1 MTLRLRL
8 VPLCGS
14 LLLVFASAALA
25 EGEYQQTRD
34 SKTMVWNSTPKPGE
48 TSSWAGDRD
57 KENYAS
63 GFGDLTWYTAN
74 GKVYVRYYGNMVHG
88 KFEGAVNAHT
98 NGRTV
103 HAYFVDGGRVT
114 GWARGRAPSRMN
126 LPEEAII
133 EKRKAAAEKI
143 AAAQKPKPEPE
154 KIRSIASKSSATP
167 APVAPAPKPPT
178 VAEEKIALAREKTEK
193 PASVFEPTP
202 IPTKSE
208 IGTQKS
214 EVSGSTESSAPA
226 LGPATETTTQPSTQ
240 ETAPVA
246 ERPVQNPEVSSLP
259 PGNRPSPVKSDADV
273 SLSTLLGPPSS
284 LRATSIPETVPDD
297 SVPPGNRPSPA
308 KSDADVSLSA
318 LVGPPSSLRAT
329 SIPETVPEKTERSIS
344 SASSTDKL
352 TEAEAINL
360 ADTEARIQGYPVDE
374 YQRPKVDYSAVKGK
388 WALFYGLK
396 RDADARGNPSAFTVT
411 IEDKT
416 KKVEI
421 RK

>member
-34 SKTMVWNSTPKPGE
+34 SKTMVWNSTPKLGE

-154 KIRSIASKSSATP
+154 KHLAAAAPETATKPKAEPEKIRSIASKSSA

-178 VAEEKIALAREKTEK
+178 VAEEKIAPAREKTEK

-214 EVSGSTESSAPA
+214 EVSGSTESLAPG
-226 LGPATETTTQPSTQ
+226 LGPAMETTTQPSTQ
-240 ETAPVA
+240 ETASVA
-246 ERPVQNPEVSSLP
+246 ERPVQNPEARSLP
-259 PGNRPSPVKSDADV
+259 PGDRPSA
-273 SLSTLLGPPSS
+273 
-284 LRATSIPETVPDD
+284 
-297 SVPPGNRPSPA
+297 A
-308 KSDADVSLSA
+308 KSDANVSLSA

-352 TEAEAINL
+352 TEAEAISL
-360 ADTEARIQGYPVDE
+360 ADNEARIQGYHVDE
-374 YQRPKVDYSAVKGK
+374 YQRPKVDHSGVKGK

-396 RDADARGNPSAFTVT
+396 QDADAEENPIAFTVT
-411 IEDKT
+411 VEDKT

>member
-1 MTLRLRL
+1 MTLRLQL
-8 VPLCGS
+8 VPFCGG

-48 TSSWAGDRD
+48 TSSWAGGRD

-98 NGRTV
+98 NGRTA

-126 LPEEAII
+126 LPEAAIV

-154 KIRSIASKSSATP
+154 KHLAAAAPETATKPKAEPEKVRSIASKSGATP
-167 APVAPAPKPPT
+167 VPVAPAPTPPT
-178 VAEEKIALAREKTEK
+178 VAKEKIARAPEKTENA
-193 PASVFEPTP
+193 ASVFEPTP

-208 IGTQKS
+208 TGTQKS
-214 EVSGSTESSAPA
+214 EISGSTESSVPA
-226 LGPATETTTQPSTQ
+226 LDRPVPETTTQPSTQ
-240 ETAPVA
+240 EAPPVVA
-246 ERPVQNPEVSSLP
+246 EGPAQNEEVSSLA
-259 PGNRPSPVKSDADV
+259 PGNRPSAAKSDDDV
-273 SLSTLLGPPSS
+273 SLSTLVDPPSS
-284 LRATSIPETVPDD
+284 LRATSIPET
-297 SVPPGNRPSPA
+297 
-308 KSDADVSLSA
+308 
-318 LVGPPSSLRAT
+318 AT
-329 SIPETVPEKTERSIS
+329 EKTERSTS

-352 TEAEAINL
+352 TEAETINL
-360 ADTEARIQGYPVDE
+360 ADTEARIQGYHVDE
-374 YQRPKVDYSAVKGK
+374 YQRPKVDHSAVKGK
-388 WALFYGLK
+388 WVLFYSLK
-396 RDADARGNPSAFTVT
+396 QDADAQGNPSAFTVT
-411 IEDKT
+411 IEDQT

>member
-1 MTLRLRL
+1 
-8 VPLCGS
+8 

-143 AAAQKPKPEPE
+143 AAAQKPKAEPE

-167 APVAPAPKPPT
+167 APVAPAPKPPA

-208 IGTQKS
+208 IETQKS

-226 LGPATETTTQPSTQ
+226 LGPVTETTTQPSTQ

-246 ERPVQNPEVSSLP
+246 DRPVQNPEASSLP
-259 PGNRPSPVKSDADV
+259 PGNRPSAAKSDADV
-273 SLSTLLGPPSS
+273 SLST
-284 LRATSIPETVPDD
+284 
-297 SVPPGNRPSPA
+297 
-308 KSDADVSLSA
+308 

-344 SASSTDKL
+344 SASRTDKL
-352 TEAEAINL
+352 TEAEAISL
-360 ADTEARIQGYPVDE
+360 ADTEARIQGYHVDE
-374 YQRPKVDYSAVKGK
+374 YQRPKVDHSAVKGK

-396 RDADARGNPSAFTVT
+396 QDADAQGNLLSAFTVT
-411 IEDKT
+411 VEDKT

>member
-34 SKTMVWNSTPKPGE
+34 GKTMVWNSTPKPGE

-154 KIRSIASKSSATP
+154 KHLAAAAPETATKPKAQPEKIRSIASKSSATP
-167 APVAPAPKPPT
+167 APVAPASKPPT
-178 VAEEKIALAREKTEK
+178 VAEEKIALEREKTEK
-193 PASVFEPTP
+193 TASVFEPTP

-214 EVSGSTESSAPA
+214 EVSGSTESSAPG
-226 LGPATETTTQPSTQ
+226 LGPAMETTTQPSTQ

-259 PGNRPSPVKSDADV
+259 PGNRPSA
-273 SLSTLLGPPSS
+273 
-284 LRATSIPETVPDD
+284 
-297 SVPPGNRPSPA
+297 A
-308 KSDADVSLSA
+308 KSDANVSLSA

-352 TEAEAINL
+352 TEAEAISL
-360 ADTEARIQGYPVDE
+360 ADNEARIQGYHVDE

-396 RDADARGNPSAFTVT
+396 QDADAEGNPIAFTVT
-411 IEDKT
+411 VEDKT

>member
-143 AAAQKPKPEPE
+143 ADAQKPKPEPEKHLAAAVPETAKKPKAEPE

-167 APVAPAPKPPT
+167 APVASSRTPPT

-208 IGTQKS
+208 IGTRKS

-226 LGPATETTTQPSTQ
+226 LGPVTETTTQPSTQ

-246 ERPVQNPEVSSLP
+246 ARPVQNPEVSNLP
-259 PGNRPSPVKSDADV
+259 PGNQPSAAKSDGDV
-273 SLSTLLGPPSS
+273 SL
-284 LRATSIPETVPDD
+284 
-297 SVPPGNRPSPA
+297 NM
-308 KSDADVSLSA
+308 

-329 SIPETVPEKTERSIS
+329 SIPETAPEKTERSTS

-352 TEAEAINL
+352 TEAEVISL
-360 ADTEARIQGYPVDE
+360 ADTEARIQGYHVDE
-374 YQRPKVDYSAVKGK
+374 YQRPKVDHSAVKGK

-396 RDADARGNPSAFTVT
+396 EGADAAGNPGAFTVT
-411 IEDKT
+411 VEDKT

>member
-1 MTLRLRL
+1 
-8 VPLCGS
+8 
-14 LLLVFASAALA
+14 
-25 EGEYQQTRD
+25 
-34 SKTMVWNSTPKPGE
+34 MVWNSTPKPGE

-143 AAAQKPKPEPE
+143 AAAQKPKAEPE

-167 APVAPAPKPPT
+167 APKPPT
-178 VAEEKIALAREKTEK
+178 VAQEKIALAREKTEK

-259 PGNRPSPVKSDADV
+259 PGNRPSA
-273 SLSTLLGPPSS
+273 
-284 LRATSIPETVPDD
+284 
-297 SVPPGNRPSPA
+297 A

-318 LVGPPSSLRAT
+318 LVRPPSSLRTT

-352 TEAEAINL
+352 TEAEVISL
-360 ADTEARIQGYPVDE
+360 ADTEARIQGYHVDE
-374 YQRPKVDYSAVKGK
+374 YQRPKVDHSAVKGK

-396 RDADARGNPSAFTVT
+396 EGADNAGNPSAFTVT

>member
-8 VPLCGS
+8 VSLCGS

-143 AAAQKPKPEPE
+143 AAAQKPKAEPEKHLAAAAPETATKPKAEPE

-193 PASVFEPTP
+193 TASVFEPTP

-208 IGTQKS
+208 IETQNS

-226 LGPATETTTQPSTQ
+226 LGPVTETTTQPSTQ

-246 ERPVQNPEVSSLP
+246 ERPVQNPEASSLP
-259 PGNRPSPVKSDADV
+259 PGNRPSSAKSDADV
-273 SLSTLLGPPSS
+273 SLST
-284 LRATSIPETVPDD
+284 
-297 SVPPGNRPSPA
+297 
-308 KSDADVSLSA
+308 

-329 SIPETVPEKTERSIS
+329 SIPETVPEKTERSRS

-352 TEAEAINL
+352 TEAEAISL

-374 YQRPKVDYSAVKGK
+374 YQRPKVDHSVVKGK
-388 WALFYGLK
+388 WALFYSLK
-396 RDADARGNPSAFTVT
+396 QDADAQGNPSVFTVT
-411 IEDKT
+411 VEDKT

>member
-143 AAAQKPKPEPE
+143 AAAQKPEAEPE

-167 APVAPAPKPPT
+167 APKPPT
-178 VAEEKIALAREKTEK
+178 VAQEKIALAREKTEK

-259 PGNRPSPVKSDADV
+259 PGNRPSA
-273 SLSTLLGPPSS
+273 
-284 LRATSIPETVPDD
+284 
-297 SVPPGNRPSPA
+297 A

-318 LVGPPSSLRAT
+318 LVRPPSSLRTT

-352 TEAEAINL
+352 TEAEVISL
-360 ADTEARIQGYPVDE
+360 ADTEARIQGYHVDE
-374 YQRPKVDYSAVKGK
+374 YQRPKVDHSAVKGK

-396 RDADARGNPSAFTVT
+396 QDADAQGNLLSAFTVT
-411 IEDKT
+411 VEDKT

>member
-34 SKTMVWNSTPKPGE
+34 GKTMVWNSTPKPGE

-126 LPEEAII
+126 LPEQAII

-154 KIRSIASKSSATP
+154 KHLAAAAPETATKPKAESEKIRSVASKSSATP

-178 VAEEKIALAREKTEK
+178 VAEEKITLAREKTEK

-226 LGPATETTTQPSTQ
+226 LGPVTETTTQPSTQ
-240 ETAPVA
+240 ETARVA
-246 ERPVQNPEVSSLP
+246 ERPVQNPEASSLP
-259 PGNRPSPVKSDADV
+259 PGNRPSAVKSDADV
-273 SLSTLLGPPSS
+273 SLST
-284 LRATSIPETVPDD
+284 
-297 SVPPGNRPSPA
+297 
-308 KSDADVSLSA
+308 

-352 TEAEAINL
+352 TEAEAISL
-360 ADTEARIQGYPVDE
+360 ADTEARIQGYHVDE
-374 YQRPKVDYSAVKGK
+374 YQRPKVDHSGVKGK

-396 RDADARGNPSAFTVT
+396 QDADAQGNPSAFTVT
-411 IEDKT
+411 VEDKT

>member
-1 MTLRLRL
+1 
-8 VPLCGS
+8 
-14 LLLVFASAALA
+14 
-25 EGEYQQTRD
+25 
-34 SKTMVWNSTPKPGE
+34 MVWNGTPKPGE
-48 TSSWAGDRD
+48 TSSWAGGRD

-133 EKRKAAAEKI
+133 EKRKAAAQKI

-154 KIRSIASKSSATP
+154 KHLTAAAPETATKPKAEPEKIRSIASKSSAAP

-178 VAEEKIALAREKTEK
+178 VAEEKIAPAREKTEK

-208 IGTQKS
+208 IGIQKS
-214 EVSGSTESSAPA
+214 EVSGSTEISAPA

-259 PGNRPSPVKSDADV
+259 PGNRPSA
-273 SLSTLLGPPSS
+273 
-284 LRATSIPETVPDD
+284 
-297 SVPPGNRPSPA
+297 A
-308 KSDADVSLSA
+308 KSDANISLSA

-344 SASSTDKL
+344 PASSTDKL
-352 TEAEAINL
+352 TEAEAISL
-360 ADTEARIQGYPVDE
+360 ADNEARIQGYHVDE
-374 YQRPKVDYSAVKGK
+374 YQRPKVDHSGVKGK

-396 RDADARGNPSAFTVT
+396 QDADAEENPIAFTVT
-411 IEDKT
+411 VEDKT

>member
-34 SKTMVWNSTPKPGE
+34 GKTMVWNSTPKPGE

-133 EKRKAAAEKI
+133 EKRKAAAQKI

-154 KIRSIASKSSATP
+154 KHLAAAAPETATKPKAQPEKIRSIASKSGATP
-167 APVAPAPKPPT
+167 APVAPASKPPT
-178 VAEEKIALAREKTEK
+178 AAEEKIALEREKTEK

-214 EVSGSTESSAPA
+214 EVSGSTEISAPA

-259 PGNRPSPVKSDADV
+259 PGNRPSA
-273 SLSTLLGPPSS
+273 
-284 LRATSIPETVPDD
+284 
-297 SVPPGNRPSPA
+297 A
-308 KSDADVSLSA
+308 KSDANVSLSA

-352 TEAEAINL
+352 TEAEAISL
-360 ADTEARIQGYPVDE
+360 ADNEARIQGYHVDE

-396 RDADARGNPSAFTVT
+396 QDADAEGNPIAFTVT
-411 IEDKT
+411 VEDKT

>member
-8 VPLCGS
+8 IPLCGS

-34 SKTMVWNSTPKPGE
+34 SKTMVWNGTPKPGE

-63 GFGDLTWYTAN
+63 GFADLTWYTAN

-133 EKRKAAAEKI
+133 EKRKAAAQKI
-143 AAAQKPKPEPE
+143 AAAQKPKPEPEKHLTAAAPETATKPKAQPE

-167 APVAPAPKPPT
+167 APVAPASKPPT

-208 IGTQKS
+208 IGIQKS
-214 EVSGSTESSAPA
+214 EVSGSTEISAPA

-259 PGNRPSPVKSDADV
+259 PGNRPSA
-273 SLSTLLGPPSS
+273 
-284 LRATSIPETVPDD
+284 
-297 SVPPGNRPSPA
+297 A
-308 KSDADVSLSA
+308 KSDANVSLSA

-352 TEAEAINL
+352 TEAEAISL
-360 ADTEARIQGYPVDE
+360 ADNEARIQGYHVDE
-374 YQRPKVDYSAVKGK
+374 YQRPKVDHSGVKGK

-396 RDADARGNPSAFTVT
+396 QDADAEENPIAFTVT
-411 IEDKT
+411 VEDKT

>member
-57 KENYAS
+57 KENYGS
-63 GFGDLTWYTAN
+63 GFGDLTWYTAD

-143 AAAQKPKPEPE
+143 AAEQKPKPETEKHLAAAAPETATKPKAQPE

-167 APVAPAPKPPT
+167 APVAPASKPPT
-178 VAEEKIALAREKTEK
+178 VAEEKIALEREKTEK

-208 IGTQKS
+208 IGIQKS
-214 EVSGSTESSAPA
+214 EVSGSTEISAPA

-259 PGNRPSPVKSDADV
+259 PGNRPSA
-273 SLSTLLGPPSS
+273 
-284 LRATSIPETVPDD
+284 
-297 SVPPGNRPSPA
+297 A
-308 KSDADVSLSA
+308 KSDANVSLSA

-352 TEAEAINL
+352 TEAEAISL
-360 ADTEARIQGYPVDE
+360 ADNEARIQGYHVDE
-374 YQRPKVDYSAVKGK
+374 YQRPKVDHSGVKGK

-396 RDADARGNPSAFTVT
+396 QDADAEGNPIAFTVT
-411 IEDKT
+411 VEDKT

>member
-25 EGEYQQTRD
+25 NGEYQQTRD
-34 SKTMVWNSTPKPGE
+34 SKTLVWNSTPKPGE

-63 GFGDLTWYTAN
+63 GFGDLTWYNAD

-98 NGRTV
+98 NDRTV

-143 AAAQKPKPEPE
+143 AAAQKPKTEPE
-154 KIRSIASKSSATP
+154 KHLAAAAPETATKPKAEPEKVRSIASKSSATSS
-167 APVAPAPKPPT
+167 PVVPSRTPPT

-214 EVSGSTESSAPA
+214 EVSDSTESSAPA
-226 LGPATETTTQPSTQ
+226 LGPGTETTTQPSTQ
-240 ETAPVA
+240 ETAPVT
-246 ERPVQNPEVSSLP
+246 EGPVQNAEVS
-259 PGNRPSPVKSDADV
+259 
-273 SLSTLLGPPSS
+273 
-284 LRATSIPETVPDD
+284 
-297 SVPPGNRPSPA
+297 SVPPGNQPSNA
-308 KSDADVSLSA
+308 KSDGDVSLNM

-329 SIPETVPEKTERSIS
+329 SIPETATEKTERSIS

-352 TEAEAINL
+352 TEAEVISL
-360 ADTEARIQGYPVDE
+360 ADAEARIQGYNVDE
-374 YQRPKVDYSAVKGK
+374 YKRPKVDHSAVKGK

-396 RDADARGNPSAFTVT
+396 EGADAPGNPGAFTVT
-411 IEDKT
+411 VEDQT

>member
-143 AAAQKPKPEPE
+143 AAAQKPEAEPE

-167 APVAPAPKPPT
+167 APKPPT
-178 VAEEKIALAREKTEK
+178 VAQEKIALAREKTEK

-259 PGNRPSPVKSDADV
+259 PGNRPSA
-273 SLSTLLGPPSS
+273 
-284 LRATSIPETVPDD
+284 
-297 SVPPGNRPSPA
+297 A
-308 KSDADVSLSA
+308 KSDANVSLSA

-352 TEAEAINL
+352 TEAEAISL
-360 ADTEARIQGYPVDE
+360 ADNEARIQGYHVDE
-374 YQRPKVDYSAVKGK
+374 YQRPKVDHSAVKGK

-396 RDADARGNPSAFTVT
+396 EGADNAGNPSAFTVT

>member
-88 KFEGAVNAHT
+88 KLEGAVNAHT

-133 EKRKAAAEKI
+133 EKRKAAAQKI

-154 KIRSIASKSSATP
+154 KHLTAAAPETATKPKAEPEKVRSIASKSSATP

-178 VAEEKIALAREKTEK
+178 VAEEKIAPAREKTEK
-193 PASVFEPTP
+193 PASAFEPTP

-208 IGTQKS
+208 IGIQKS
-214 EVSGSTESSAPA
+214 EVSGSTEISAPA

-259 PGNRPSPVKSDADV
+259 PGN
-273 SLSTLLGPPSS
+273 PPS
-284 LRATSIPETVPDD
+284 A
-297 SVPPGNRPSPA
+297 A
-308 KSDADVSLSA
+308 KSDANISLSA

-352 TEAEAINL
+352 TEAEAISL
-360 ADTEARIQGYPVDE
+360 ADNEARIQGYHVDE
-374 YQRPKVDYSAVKGK
+374 YQRPKVDHSGVKGK

-396 RDADARGNPSAFTVT
+396 QDADAEENPIAFTVT
-411 IEDKT
+411 VEDKT

>member
-8 VPLCGS
+8 IPLCGS

-34 SKTMVWNSTPKPGE
+34 SKTMVWNGTPKPGE

-63 GFGDLTWYTAN
+63 GFADLTWYTAN

-133 EKRKAAAEKI
+133 EKRKAAAQKI
-143 AAAQKPKPEPE
+143 AAAQKPKPEPEKHLTAAAPETATKPKAEPE

-178 VAEEKIALAREKTEK
+178 VAEEKIALEREKTEK

-208 IGTQKS
+208 IGIQKS
-214 EVSGSTESSAPA
+214 EVSGSTEISAPA

-259 PGNRPSPVKSDADV
+259 PGNRPSA
-273 SLSTLLGPPSS
+273 
-284 LRATSIPETVPDD
+284 
-297 SVPPGNRPSPA
+297 A
-308 KSDADVSLSA
+308 KSDANISLSA

-352 TEAEAINL
+352 TEAEAISL
-360 ADTEARIQGYPVDE
+360 ADNEARIQGYHVDE
-374 YQRPKVDYSAVKGK
+374 YQRPKVDHSGVKGK

-396 RDADARGNPSAFTVT
+396 QDADAEENPIAFTVT
-411 IEDKT
+411 VEDKT

>member
-1 MTLRLRL
+1 MTLRLQL
-8 VPLCGS
+8 IPLCGS

-57 KENYAS
+57 KENYAR

-98 NGRTV
+98 NDRTV

-143 AAAQKPKPEPE
+143 AAAQKPKSEPE
-154 KIRSIASKSSATP
+154 KHAAAAAPETATKPKVEPEKVHSIASKSSATATP
-167 APVAPAPKPPT
+167 AAPSRTPPT

-202 IPTKSE
+202 IPTKPE
-208 IGTQKS
+208 TGTQKS
-214 EVSGSTESSAPA
+214 EVGDSTESAAPV
-226 LGPATETTTQPSTQ
+226 LDRPVTETTTQPSTQ
-240 ETAPVA
+240 EMAPVA
-246 ERPVQNPEVSSLP
+246 EGPVQNAEVSSLP
-259 PGNRPSPVKSDADV
+259 PGNQRSAAKSDGDV
-273 SLSTLLGPPSS
+273 SL
-284 LRATSIPETVPDD
+284 
-297 SVPPGNRPSPA
+297 NM
-308 KSDADVSLSA
+308 

-329 SIPETVPEKTERSIS
+329 SIPETAPEKTERSTS

-352 TEAEAINL
+352 TEAEAISL
-360 ADTEARIQGYPVDE
+360 ADTEARIQGYHVDE
-374 YQRPKVDYSAVKGK
+374 YQRPKVDHSAVKGK

-396 RDADARGNPSAFTVT
+396 EGADDAGNPSAFTVT
-411 IEDKT
+411 IEDET

>member
-48 TSSWAGDRD
+48 TSSWAGGRD

-98 NGRTV
+98 NDRTV

-154 KIRSIASKSSATP
+154 KHLAAAAPETATKPKVEPEKVRSIASKSSATP
-167 APVAPAPKPPT
+167 TPAAPSRTPPT
-178 VAEEKIALAREKTEK
+178 VAEGKIALAREKTEK

-202 IPTKSE
+202 IPTKPE
-208 IGTQKS
+208 TVTQKS
-214 EVSGSTESSAPA
+214 EVGDSTERAAPA
-226 LGPATETTTQPSTQ
+226 LDRPVTETTTQPSTQ

-246 ERPVQNPEVSSLP
+246 EGPVQNAEVSSLP
-259 PGNRPSPVKSDADV
+259 PGNQPSAAKSDGDV
-273 SLSTLLGPPSS
+273 SL
-284 LRATSIPETVPDD
+284 
-297 SVPPGNRPSPA
+297 NM
-308 KSDADVSLSA
+308 

-329 SIPETVPEKTERSIS
+329 SIPETAPEKTERSTS

-352 TEAEAINL
+352 TEAEAISL
-360 ADTEARIQGYPVDE
+360 ADTEARIQGYNVDE
-374 YQRPKVDYSAVKGK
+374 YQRPKVDHSAVKGK

-396 RDADARGNPSAFTVT
+396 EGADAAGNPAAFTVT
-411 IEDKT
+411 IEDET

>member
-1 MTLRLRL
+1 M
-8 VPLCGS
+8 VPLYGG

-34 SKTMVWNSTPKPGE
+34 SKTMVWNGTPKPGE

-63 GFGDLTWYTAN
+63 GFGDLTSYTAN
-74 GKVYVRYYGNMVHG
+74 GKVYARYYGNMVHG

-154 KIRSIASKSSATP
+154 KHLAAAAPETAAKPKAEPEKVRSIASKASATP
-167 APVAPAPKPPT
+167 APAAPAPTPPA
-178 VAEEKIALAREKTEK
+178 VAEENIALAREKTENQ
-193 PASVFEPTP
+193 ASVFEPTP

-208 IGTQKS
+208 TGTQKS

-226 LGPATETTTQPSTQ
+226 LDRPVTETTTQPSTQ

-246 ERPVQNPEVSSLP
+246 EGPVQNPEDSNLP
-259 PGNRPSPVKSDADV
+259 PGDRPSAAKSDADV
-273 SLSTLLGPPSS
+273 SLST
-284 LRATSIPETVPDD
+284 
-297 SVPPGNRPSPA
+297 
-308 KSDADVSLSA
+308 

-329 SIPETVPEKTERSIS
+329 SSPETATERSTS

-352 TEAEAINL
+352 TEAEAISL
-360 ADTEARIQGYPVDE
+360 ADTEARIQGFPVDQ
-374 YQRPKVDYSAVKGK
+374 YQRPKVDHSAVKGK

-396 RDADARGNPSAFTVT
+396 EGADAQGNRNPSAFTVT
-411 IEDKT
+411 VEDKT
-416 KKVEI
+416 KKAEI

>member
-48 TSSWAGDRD
+48 TSSWAGGRD

-63 GFGDLTWYTAN
+63 DFGDLTWYTAN

-98 NGRTV
+98 NDRTV

-143 AAAQKPKPEPE
+143 AAAQKPKVEPE
-154 KIRSIASKSSATP
+154 KVRSIASKSSATP
-167 APVAPAPKPPT
+167 TPAAPSRTPPT
-178 VAEEKIALAREKTEK
+178 VAGEKMALAREKTEK

-202 IPTKSE
+202 IPTKPE
-208 IGTQKS
+208 TGTQKS
-214 EVSGSTESSAPA
+214 EVGDSTESAAPV
-226 LGPATETTTQPSTQ
+226 LDRPVTETTTQPSTQ
-240 ETAPVA
+240 EPAPVA
-246 ERPVQNPEVSSLP
+246 EGPVQNAEVSSLP
-259 PGNRPSPVKSDADV
+259 PGNQPSAAKSDGDV
-273 SLSTLLGPPSS
+273 SL
-284 LRATSIPETVPDD
+284 
-297 SVPPGNRPSPA
+297 NM
-308 KSDADVSLSA
+308 

-329 SIPETVPEKTERSIS
+329 SIPETAPEKTERPTS
-344 SASSTDKL
+344 SASSTNKL
-352 TEAEAINL
+352 TGAEAISL
-360 ADTEARIQGYPVDE
+360 ADAEARIQGYHVDE
-374 YQRPKVDYSAVKGK
+374 YQRPKVDHSAVKGK

-396 RDADARGNPSAFTVT
+396 EGADAAGNPSAFTVT
-411 IEDKT
+411 IEDET